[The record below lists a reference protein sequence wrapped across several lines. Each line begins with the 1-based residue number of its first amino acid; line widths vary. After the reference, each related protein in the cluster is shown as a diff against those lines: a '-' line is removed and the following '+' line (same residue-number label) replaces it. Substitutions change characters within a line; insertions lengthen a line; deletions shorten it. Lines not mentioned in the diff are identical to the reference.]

1 MQSEEETKET
11 PKPKNVI
18 EALLLVKRQID
29 ALGVGKDKKTEA
41 GPKYAYRSVDDV
53 INAVGPMLTKA
64 GVITSISYHDVA
76 AEDVSIVNQRGESR
90 NARRIACL
98 QRVKFSHSND
108 DGVVTTLDT
117 EAIGEGLDSGD
128 KAANK
133 AMSVAYKYALGLSLP
148 IPFVG
153 RDDPDAEQP
162 VLAGLAAKVRPP
174 QQGRPQEQP
183 PATVDLPTYMS
194 RIAQCLDINL
204 LRGIVGEGMRQAAA
218 AGDMD
223 ARTKIRDAGKLRAD
237 MLVEVAEGQ
246 SAEMDRAFKETVT
259 EDGEVV

>member
-1 MQSEEETKET
+1 MQSEEETKEA
-11 PKPKNVI
+11 PKTPKNVI

-108 DGVVTTLDT
+108 DGVITALDT

-133 AMSVAYKYALGLSLP
+133 AMSIAYKYALGLSLP

-162 VLAGLAAKVRPP
+162 VLAGAAHGHGPKQEAPAAK
-174 QQGRPQEQP
+174 
-183 PATVDLPTYMS
+183 VDLPTYMS
-194 RIAQCLDINL
+194 RIAQCHDINL
-204 LRGIVGEGMRQAAA
+204 LRGVVGEGMRQAAA
-218 AGDMD
+218 AGDME

-246 SAEMDRAFKETVT
+246 SAEMDRAFKETIT
-259 EDGEVV
+259 EDGEVVG